1 MPFFNSSWK
10 GFSISQI
17 VGIVLYC
24 KHYVIIF
31 QFQASWGD
39 MSINKGGQSTT
50 MDFCDYYSGRERL
63 AAFLLEEIVL
73 EENRCLRISLK
84 CLNICFVSAMYSYLH
99 CKYSLA

>member
-1 MPFFNSSWK
+1 
-10 GFSISQI
+10 
-17 VGIVLYC
+17 
-24 KHYVIIF
+24 
-31 QFQASWGD
+31 

-50 MDFCDYYSGRERL
+50 MDFCDYYSGWERL